1 MQPFEFFVLLSGA
14 IANSFCSGTLFH
26 FFAPLFPPSPP
37 STLTFRVKESSKPLS
52 IGYGFWMCW
61 NPDNYRR
68 KCRRSALKDES
79 NNFEGKLQEL
89 KRDVQKM
96 KMAKE
101 RGKWETKRDVEESNK
116 DRHERVNMENRALA
130 EWRIN
135 IARIMMQFQGRART
149 RIISRD
155 MIVSSRRRRR
165 ESKKSTRSIGGK
177 KRAKGEERRQ
187 SRKSRE
193 GENARWSTGSL
204 ADKLREFQCSVLW
217 RTLDQQ
223 IKRSKSAINFSRALF
238 PCIAAHNVRTRAF
251 AYTVTS
257 AWPTHVREVICVSG
271 RVYEKNGKKKK
282 LTSLKQ
288 DTCGDANS
296 K

>member
-14 IANSFCSGTLFH
+14 IANSFCSSTLFH

-52 IGYGFWMCW
+52 IGYGLWMCW

-135 IARIMMQFQGRART
+135 IARIMIQFQRRART

-155 MIVSSRRRRR
+155 MIVSSRRQRVKEINEKHRRKKTSEGRR
-165 ESKKSTRSIGGK
+165 EKAIAKKPRGRERSMINRLAGRQIARISMQRFVTYAGST
-177 KRAKGEERRQ
+177 
-187 SRKSRE
+187 
-193 GENARWSTGSL
+193 N
-204 ADKLREFQCSVLW
+204 
-217 RTLDQQ
+217 
-223 IKRSKSAINFSRALF
+223 
-238 PCIAAHNVRTRAF
+238 
-251 AYTVTS
+251 
-257 AWPTHVREVICVSG
+257 
-271 RVYEKNGKKKK
+271 KKKQK
-282 LTSLKQ
+282 RDKFLPRFVSLHRCAQ
-288 DTCGDANS
+288 CTYTRVCLYGYFGLANTRERS
-296 K
+296 NLRVWESVWKKWQEKKTGKSEARHMWRCK